1 MKKLLTFIAA
11 LVLSMCLLIFVG
23 CGKTLAVPE
32 KIRIDDDYLM
42 TWGSVENARTYSLE
56 IKSLATGETETV
68 VSRKTSYSL
77 SSYQEGDYE
86 IRIKAVPRDSSAK
99 ESCK

>member
-32 KIRIDDDYLM
+32 K
-42 TWGSVENARTYSLE
+42 SV
-56 IKSLATGETETV
+56 
-68 VSRKTSYSL
+68 
-77 SSYQEGDYE
+77 
-86 IRIKAVPRDSSAK
+86 
-99 ESCK
+99 